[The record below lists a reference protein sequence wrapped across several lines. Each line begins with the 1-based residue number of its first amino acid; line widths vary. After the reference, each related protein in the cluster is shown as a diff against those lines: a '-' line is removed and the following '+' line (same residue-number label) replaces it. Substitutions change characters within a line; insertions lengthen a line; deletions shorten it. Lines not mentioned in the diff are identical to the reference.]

1 MSYEVTDEDLAT
13 IRRVVAELV
22 AEDYAPPQSKSKEEK
37 DEEHE
42 KFFRNTKLLLQN
54 YRKMKEDAQHVPL
67 IKDQILF
74 DIETEIF
81 GGNKDID
88 VILQSKQKSAAM
100 LQYVD
105 ASIAAYKKICTS
117 YAYQWDGT
125 FSNNPQLEDS
135 FRVMKWFYLDYYS
148 TYKPRITENPFGINR
163 SNFYRQLDK
172 ATKDLSVI
180 LFGIDSTVFD

>member
-1 MSYEVTDEDLAT
+1 MSYEVTEEDLAT
-13 IRRVVAELV
+13 IRKVVAELV
-22 AEDYAPPQSKSKEEK
+22 AEDYGPPADIRK
-37 DEEHE
+37 DEEE
-42 KFFRNTKLLLQN
+42 NQDKFFRNTKLLLKN
-54 YRKMKEDAQHVPL
+54 YRKMKEDAKHVPL
-67 IKDQILF
+67 IEDQLLF

-105 ASIAAYKKICTS
+105 ASIDAYKKICTS

-125 FSNNPQLEDS
+125 FSNNAQLADS

-148 TYKPRITENPFGINR
+148 TYKPRIADNPFGITR
-163 SNFYRQLDK
+163 SHFYRQLEK

>member
-1 MSYEVTDEDLAT
+1 MSYEVTEEDLAT
-13 IRRVVAELV
+13 IRKVVAELV
-22 AEDYAPPQSKSKEEK
+22 AEDYDPPQSKSKEEK

-148 TYKPRITENPFGINR
+148 TYKPRIAENPFGITR
-163 SNFYRQLDK
+163 SHFYRQLEK

-180 LFGIDSTVFD
+180 LFGMDSEVFD